1 MNNKKPSRN
10 ILALLFLLLVIVNA
24 CSGGGQTETGTATP
38 ILPTRTPFPPS
49 PTPIPT
55 AAIVNGDLIS
65 LENFQEE
72 LARYKAA
79 VNRDLTEEDQLLVI
93 TDLINLTL
101 LAQAAKSDGYQISD
115 EDLDLRIANL
125 DTEEKPLAD
134 WLATYGFTEESFRT
148 HLSRS
153 LEAAWMRD
161 QIISDVELEI
171 EQVHAQQM
179 LFYNLTAAEIT
190 QEELNDGKD
199 FGQLAS
205 INDPQTQ
212 GDLGWFPEGY
222 LTIRELDPIIFSLE
236 IGETSAIIETEI
248 GYHIIKVL
256 DKEEN
261 RPIDPAI
268 RQILQEKALDDW
280 LERRWKLSTI
290 EITLPSY

>member
-1 MNNKKPSRN
+1 MNIKNPTGKVLL
-10 ILALLFLLLVIVNA
+10 ILFFIVSA
-24 CSGGGQTETGTATP
+24 CSGGGQDGTLTATP

-55 AAIVNGDLIS
+55 AAIVNGDLIT
-65 LENFQEE
+65 LEDFQEE

-79 VNRDLTEEDQLLVI
+79 VNRELTEDDRTLVI
-93 TDLINLTL
+93 HDLINLTL

-115 EDLDLRIANL
+115 TELDARIANL
-125 DTEEKPLAD
+125 DTEDQPLAD
-134 WLATYGFTEESFRT
+134 WLAAYGFTEASFRI
-148 HLSRS
+148 HLKKS

-161 QIISDVELEI
+161 QIVSDVALEI
-171 EQVHAQQM
+171 EQVHVQQM
-179 LFYNLTAAEIT
+179 LFYNLSAAEIT
-190 QEELNDGKD
+190 LEELDEGKD
-199 FGQLAS
+199 FSQLAS
-205 INDPQTQ
+205 TYDPQTR
-212 GDLGWFPEGY
+212 GDLGWFPQGY
-222 LTIRELDPIIFSLE
+222 LTIPDLDPIIFSLD

-256 DKEEN
+256 DKQEN

-290 EITLPSY
+290 DITLPS

>member
-1 MNNKKPSRN
+1 MNNKNLTRKFLF
-10 ILALLFLLLVIVNA
+10 ILFFLFLVVSA
-24 CSGGGQTETGTATP
+24 CSGGGQAEPLTATP

-55 AAIVNGDLIS
+55 AAIVNGDLIT
-65 LENFQEE
+65 LEEFQEE

-79 VNRDLTEEDQLLVI
+79 VNRELTEEDQTLVI
-93 TDLINLTL
+93 NDLINLTL

-115 EDLDLRIANL
+115 TDLDARIANL
-125 DTEEKPLAD
+125 DPEEQPLAD
-134 WLATYGFTEESFRT
+134 WLAAYGFTEASFRI
-148 HLSRS
+148 HLKRS

-161 QIISDVELEI
+161 QIISDVALEI

-179 LFYNLTAAEIT
+179 LFYSLTAAEIT
-190 QEELNDGKD
+190 MEELDEGKV
-199 FGQLAS
+199 FSQLAS
-205 INDPQTQ
+205 THDPQTR

-222 LTIRELDPIIFSLE
+222 LTIPNLDPIIFSLD
-236 IGETSAIIETEI
+236 IGETSDIIETEI

-256 DKEEN
+256 DKQEN

-268 RQILQEKALDDW
+268 RQVLQEKALDDW

-290 EITLPSY
+290 DITLPS